1 VVNCNIVKATI
12 ELPEREN
19 RILNIVKGQIG
30 FKNRDQAL
38 IFVIQE
44 YEQSLEPE
52 LRPEYTEKLM
62 QIDKQKGISFKSIEE
77 LRKLTGE

>member
-1 VVNCNIVKATI
+1 MVKATI

-19 RILNIVKGQIG
+19 RILNIVKGQHG

-38 IFVIQE
+38 IFLIQE

-52 LRPEYTEKLM
+52 LRPEFVKEMSEIEKGKHFEFKNLNDLRQ
-62 QIDKQKGISFKSIEE
+62 QIEK
-77 LRKLTGE
+77 

>member
-1 VVNCNIVKATI
+1 MVKATI

-19 RILNIVKGQIG
+19 RILNIVKGKYG

-38 IFVIQE
+38 IFLIQE

-52 LRPEYTEKLM
+52 LRPEYTKKLM
-62 QIDKQKGISFKSIEE
+62 KIDKQKGIPFKSIEE

>member
-1 VVNCNIVKATI
+1 MVKATI
-12 ELPEREN
+12 DLPEREN
-19 RILNIVKGQIG
+19 RILNVVKGKYG

-38 IFVIQE
+38 IFLIQE

-52 LRPEYTEKLM
+52 LRPEYVKKLM
-62 QIDKQKGISFKSIEE
+62 QIDKQKGIPFKSIEE

>member
-1 VVNCNIVKATI
+1 MVKATI
-12 ELPEREN
+12 EIPEREN
-19 RILNIVKGQIG
+19 RILNIVKGQHG

-38 IFVIQE
+38 IFLIQE

-52 LRPEYTEKLM
+52 LRPEYVKKLT
-62 QIDKQKGISFKSIEE
+62 QIDKQKGVPFKSIEE

>member
-1 VVNCNIVKATI
+1 MVKATI
-12 ELPEREN
+12 DLPEREN
-19 RILNIVKGQIG
+19 RILNVVKGQYG

-38 IFVIQE
+38 IFLIRE

-52 LRPEYTEKLM
+52 LRPEYVKKLTE
-62 QIDKQKGISFKSIEE
+62 IDKQKGIPFKSIEE